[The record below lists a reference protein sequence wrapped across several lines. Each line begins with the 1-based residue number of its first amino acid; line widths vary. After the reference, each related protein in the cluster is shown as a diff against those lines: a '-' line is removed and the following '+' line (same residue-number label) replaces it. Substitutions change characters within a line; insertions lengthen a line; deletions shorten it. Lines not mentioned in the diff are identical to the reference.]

1 MRTWAQVVAT
11 SGLVLWLGTEPASA
25 GQSPTG
31 AVCVVVIHQVDVS
44 EQVLADALVTA
55 ARLFKSIGVPLVSGS
70 PSGCRHSVVVKIV
83 SGRQVGPMDRS
94 GTALGFAII
103 EANIAYVVHDRI
115 ERYAVERRVPPS
127 DALGLVIAHE
137 VGHLLIGRQT
147 HTDVGLMRQSWTD
160 DDFRR
165 AANGLGFT
173 SENARTIQQ
182 RLVGSK

>member
-1 MRTWAQVVAT
+1 MRTWAQVVAM
-11 SGLVLWLGTEPASA
+11 SGLVLWLGTESASA
-25 GQSPTG
+25 GQSPPG
-31 AVCVVVIHQVDVS
+31 AVCLVVIRQEDVS

-55 ARLFKSIGVPLVSGS
+55 ERLFGSIGVTLLPGG

-83 SGRQVGPMDRS
+83 SSHQVGPMDKS
-94 GTALGFAII
+94 GMALGFAVI

-115 ERYAVERRVPPS
+115 QRYAVERHVRLS

-137 VGHLLIGRQT
+137 VGHLLIGRPT
-147 HTDVGLMRQSWTD
+147 HTDVGLMRQSWTV

-173 SENARTIQQ
+173 SEIARTIQQ
-182 RLVGSK
+182 RLGRQ